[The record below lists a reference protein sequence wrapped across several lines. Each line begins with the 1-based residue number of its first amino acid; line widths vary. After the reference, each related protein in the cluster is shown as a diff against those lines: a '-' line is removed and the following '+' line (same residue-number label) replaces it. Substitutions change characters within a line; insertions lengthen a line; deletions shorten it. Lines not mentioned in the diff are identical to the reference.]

1 MEHEILVEGTGEVRV
16 MPDRA
21 TVHVVVDGEGS
32 SREEAYAAAARSAA
46 AVDAVL
52 KAEADAFER
61 VATAALI
68 VQPRTR
74 WQDGQSVRTGWI
86 AARTSVLEIRALDRL
101 GDLLAQVASS
111 GGNISG
117 LTWGLDPAN
126 AAPGEARSRAGA
138 DARLRAEQYAAALG
152 VNVGAVAWVAEPGLR
167 AVDHLPSP
175 PARFASAR
183 MEAAMPP
190 DSIDVSPEELTIT
203 ASVEVGFTL
212 VGG

>member
-1 MEHEILVEGTGEVRV
+1 MEHEIVVEGTGEVRV

-21 TVHVVVDGEGS
+21 TVYVAVDGEGS

-46 AVDAVL
+46 AVDAVF

-74 WQDGQSVRTGWI
+74 WQDGQSVRTGWT
-86 AARTSVLEIRALDRL
+86 AARASVLEIRALDRI
-101 GDLLAQVASS
+101 GDLLAQLASS

-126 AAPGEARSRAGA
+126 SAPREARSRAGQ
-138 DARLRAEQYAAALG
+138 DARMRAEQYAAALG
-152 VNVGAVAWVAEPGLR
+152 VKVGTVAWVAEPGLR
-167 AVDHLPSP
+167 VADQPSP
-175 PARFASAR
+175 PPPRFAMAR
-183 MEAAMPP
+183 VGAPTSP

-203 ASVEVGFTL
+203 AAVEVGFTI
-212 VGG
+212 VDG

>member
-1 MEHEILVEGTGEVRV
+1 MEHEIVVEGTGEVRV

-32 SREEAYAAAARSAA
+32 SRQEAYDAAARSAA

-61 VATAALI
+61 IATAALI

-74 WQDGQSVRTGWI
+74 WQDGQSVRTGWT
-86 AARTSVLEIRALDRL
+86 AARTSVLEIGALDRL
-101 GDLLAQVASS
+101 GDLLAQLANS

-126 AAPGEARSRAGA
+126 VAPGEARSRAA
-138 DARLRAEQYAAALG
+138 QDARQRAEQYAATLG
-152 VNVGAVAWVAEPGLR
+152 VKVGVVAWVAEPGLR
-167 AVDHLPSP
+167 AVDHPPSP
-175 PARFASAR
+175 PARLAAAR
-183 MEAAMPP
+183 MEAPMAPET
-190 DSIDVSPEELTIT
+190 IDVSPEELTIT
-203 ASVEVGFTL
+203 AAVEVGFTL
-212 VGG
+212 VEG

>member
-1 MEHEILVEGTGEVRV
+1 MEHEIVVEGMGEIRV

-74 WQDGQSVRTGWI
+74 WQNGQSVRTGWT
-86 AARTSVLEIRALDRL
+86 AARTSVLEIRALDRV

-117 LTWGLDPAN
+117 LTWGLDPAT
-126 AAPGEARSRAGA
+126 AAPAEARSRAGQ

-152 VNVGAVAWVAEPGLR
+152 VKVGAVAWVAEPGLR
-167 AVDHLPSP
+167 AVDHSFAP
-175 PARFASAR
+175 PARFAATGMQASMA
-183 MEAAMPP
+183 P
-190 DSIDVSPEELTIT
+190 DGIDVSPEELTIT
-203 ASVEVGFTL
+203 AAVEVGFTL
-212 VGG
+212 VDE

>member
-1 MEHEILVEGTGEVRV
+1 MEHEIVVRGEGEIRV

-46 AVDAVL
+46 AVDDVL

-61 VATAALI
+61 VATAALV

-74 WQDGQSVRTGWI
+74 WQDGEAVRTGWT
-86 AARTSVLEIRALDRL
+86 AARASVLEVRDLNRL
-101 GDLLAQVASS
+101 GDLLAQLASS

-117 LTWGLDPAN
+117 LTWGLDPSHTAS
-126 AAPGEARSRAGA
+126 GEARSRAGQ

-152 VNVGAVAWVAEPGLR
+152 VKLGAVAWVAEPGLR
-167 AVDHLPSP
+167 GRDHPSGP
-175 PARFASAR
+175 PAMLATAR
-183 MEAAMPP
+183 AVAPMAPQT
-190 DSIDVSPEELTIT
+190 IDVSPEELTIS
-203 ASVEVGFTL
+203 AEVEVGFTL
-212 VGG
+212 LHG